1 MGDATIIAGADTM
14 FDWMVGFV
22 REGELMCDGV
32 SLSAIARG
40 TGTPVHVYS
49 AALLSERYRRL
60 DAAFRGYPHRL
71 HYAIKANATLAV
83 VRHLRALGARADAN
97 SLGEIEVARRAG
109 FAPADVVFTGVGKTA
124 DEIRSAVAADLE
136 AINVESSGELDRIA
150 AAARGR
156 PRPVRVAIRVN
167 PDVDAETHPNITTG
181 LPETKFGV
189 SFDEAR
195 TMIRRATAMPGVRV
209 VGLHAHLGSQVT
221 KAEPLRRMARAVTS
235 LANDVRA
242 AGAPLEH
249 LDLGGGLGVA
259 YTPGQAVLSEEDYA
273 GALVPLVSPTG
284 LTLVLEPGRWLVAP
298 AGVIVTTVV
307 DLKRKA
313 GGGWF
318 VVVDAGMTDLLRP
331 ALYGAWHEIEPVRP
345 RSGETMLADV
355 VGPVCETTDTL
366 GAERQLPA
374 LEIGDLLVIRDT
386 GAYGAVMASN
396 YNRRPIAAEVMVE
409 DGRWRLV
416 RRRQTIG
423 DMLQWDE

>member
-1 MGDATIIAGADTM
+1 
-14 FDWMVGFV
+14 
-22 REGELMCDGV
+22 MCDGV

-49 AALLSERYRRL
+49 AALLTNRYRRL
-60 DAAFRGYPHRL
+60 DAAFAGYPHRL

-83 VRHLRALGARADAN
+83 VRHLRGLGARADAN

-109 FAPADVVFTGVGKTA
+109 FSPAEVVFTGVGKTIE
-124 DEIRSAVAADLE
+124 EIRSAVAADLE
-136 AINVESSGELDRIA
+136 AINVESPGELHRIA

-156 PRPVRVAIRVN
+156 PRPARVAIRVN

-189 SFDEAR
+189 PFDEAR
-195 TMIRRATAMPGVRV
+195 AMIRRAMEEPALRV
-209 VGLHAHLGSQVT
+209 VGLHAHLGSQIT
-221 KAEPLRRMARAVTS
+221 KAAPLRKMARALTS
-235 LANDVRA
+235 LADEVRA

-259 YTPGQAVLSEEDYA
+259 YAPGQAVLSEEEYA
-273 GALVPLVSPTG
+273 EALLPLVRPTG

-331 ALYGAWHEIEPVRP
+331 ALYGAWHDIEPVRP

-396 YNRRPIAAEVMVE
+396 YNRRPIAAEVIVE
-409 DGRWRLV
+409 GGRSTLA
-416 RRRQTIG
+416 RRRQTID

>member
-1 MGDATIIAGADTM
+1 M

-32 SLSAIARG
+32 PLSAIARG

-49 AALLSERYRRL
+49 AAVLSDRYRRL
-60 DAAFRGYPHRL
+60 DAAFAGYPHRL

-109 FAPADVVFTGVGKTA
+109 FSPEQIVFTGVGKTV

-136 AINVESSGELDRIA
+136 AINVESPGELDRIA
-150 AAARGR
+150 TAARGR
-156 PRPVRVAIRVN
+156 ARPARVAIRLN
-167 PDVDAETHPNITTG
+167 PNVDAETHPGITTG
-181 LPETKFGV
+181 LPDTKFGV

-195 TMIRRATAMPGVRV
+195 TMIRRAMAEPSVRV
-209 VGLHAHLGSQVT
+209 VGLHAHVGSQIT
-221 KAEPLRRMARAVTS
+221 KAVPFGRLAQTVTRFAGE
-235 LANDVRA
+235 LRA
-242 AGAPLEH
+242 AGVPLEH

-259 YTPGQAVLSEEDYA
+259 YTPDQVVLSEEEYA
-273 GALVPLVSPTG
+273 EALLPLVRPTG

-331 ALYGAWHEIEPVRP
+331 ALYGAWHAIEPVRA

-355 VGPVCETTDTL
+355 VGPVCETSDTI
-366 GAERQLPA
+366 GVERQLPA

-396 YNRRPIAAEVMVE
+396 YNRRPIAAEVIV
-409 DGRWRLV
+409 DGGRASLA
-416 RRRQTIG
+416 RRRQSID

>member
-14 FDWMVGFV
+14 FDWMAGFV
-22 REGELMCDGV
+22 REAELMCDGV
-32 SLSAIARG
+32 SLAAIARG
-40 TGTPVHVYS
+40 VGTPVHVYS
-49 AALLSERYRRL
+49 AAVLADRYRRL
-60 DAAFRGYPHRL
+60 DAAFAGYPHRL

-83 VRHLRALGARADAN
+83 VRRLRALGARADAN
-97 SLGEIEVARRAG
+97 SLGELEVARRAG
-109 FAPADVVFTGVGKTA
+109 FTPEDIVLTGVGKTI

-136 AINVESSGELDRIA
+136 AINVESPGELDRIA

-156 PRPVRVAIRVN
+156 KRPVRVAIRLN
-167 PDVDAETHPNITTG
+167 PNVDAETHPNITTG

-195 TMIRRATAMPGVRV
+195 TMIRRAMAEPAVRV
-209 VGLHAHLGSQVT
+209 VGLHAHVGSQIT
-221 KAEPLRRMARAVTS
+221 KAAPLRHVARAVS
-235 LANDVRA
+235 ELAGELRA
-242 AGAPLEH
+242 AGVPLEH

-259 YTPGQAVLSEEDYA
+259 YTPNQAVLSEEEYA
-273 GALVPLVSPTG
+273 EALLPLVRPTG

-345 RSGETMLADV
+345 RAGETMLADV
-355 VGPVCETTDTL
+355 VGPVCETSDTI
-366 GAERQLPA
+366 GVERQLPA

-396 YNRRPIAAEVMVE
+396 YNRRPIAAEVIVE
-409 DGRWRLV
+409 AGRSSLA
-416 RRRQTIG
+416 RRRQSID
-423 DMLQWDE
+423 DMLQWDT

>member
-1 MGDATIIAGADTM
+1 M

-22 REGELMCDGV
+22 REGELLCDGV

-40 TGTPVHVYS
+40 AGTPVHVYS
-49 AALLSERYRRL
+49 AGLLSDRYRRL
-60 DAAFRGYPHRL
+60 EAAFAGYPHRL

-109 FAPADVVFTGVGKTA
+109 FSPADVVFTGVGKTVE
-124 DEIRSAVAADLE
+124 EIRSAVAADLE
-136 AINVESSGELDRIA
+136 AINVESPGELDRIA

-156 PRPVRVAIRVN
+156 PRPARVAIRVN
-167 PDVDAETHPNITTG
+167 PDVDAETHPHITTG

-195 TMIRRATAMPGVRV
+195 TMIRRAMAEPAVRV
-209 VGLHAHLGSQVT
+209 VGLHAHLGSQIT
-221 KAEPLRRMARAVTS
+221 KAAPLRRMARAVTS
-235 LANDVRA
+235 LAGELRA
-242 AGAPLEH
+242 AGVPLEH

-259 YTPGQAVLSEEDYA
+259 YTPGQTVLSEEEYA
-273 GALVPLVSPTG
+273 EALLPLVKPTG
-284 LTLVLEPGRWLVAP
+284 LTLVLEPGRWLVAS

-409 DGRWRLV
+409 SGRWSLA
-416 RRRQTIG
+416 RRRQTLD